1 MMAGWVTV
9 TGRSSSLPWQ
19 FRGFIRSLPFLQPH
33 SPSRSNV
40 PPLLISRSHFSCRPR
55 TFVYLSLIPLVTQS
69 LSPDRSLGLGL
80 WLCFSHQMLIGYR
93 GWVWE
98 PENELLTDN
107 SPLCTL
113 HQKKEIEGERE
124 AKWETGRIMRSLFNS
139 HIYTKNIVAPLRKSL
154 FGAMDDWH
162 DIKLLFSFLG
172 TV

>member
-1 MMAGWVTV
+1 MKGSFLYAEMHGLE
-9 TGRSSSLPWQ
+9 TGFLNRFNRIQRL
-19 FRGFIRSLPFLQPH
+19 FDDFIKAPPH
-33 SPSRSNV
+33 F
-40 PPLLISRSHFSCRPR
+40 PPHFSCRQW

-80 WLCFSHQMLIGYR
+80 WLSHQMLIAYC

-107 SPLCTL
+107 SQLCTL
-113 HQKKEIEGERE
+113 HEKKEIEGKRE

-154 FGAMDDWH
+154 FGAVDDWH
-162 DIKLLFSFLG
+162 DIKLLFFFLG
-172 TV
+172 PV